1 MRTRSTLRI
10 LAALGL
16 LTALALAA
24 RPNAAGT
31 APTRKKVTCAEYLAE
46 VERTTKSIG
55 VRLGLKAGDWGKTPP
70 ALRVLPP
77 NASLCGSNDT
87 LATIASP
94 LTGKDLVNYYT
105 PILQKMGCK
114 APTCE
119 IGEKKTHC
127 SCGVGGGFARIGSE
141 ELSEVYGI
149 SWLTFKK

>member
-16 LTALALAA
+16 MTPLALAA
-24 RPNAAGT
+24 RPNAAGA
-31 APTRKKVTCAEYLAE
+31 APTRKKVTCAEFLAG
-46 VERTTKSIG
+46 VERSSKAVG
-55 VRLGLKAGDWGKTPP
+55 VRLVLKAGDWGKTPP

-77 NASLCGSNDT
+77 NASLCGSNET
-87 LATIASP
+87 LAAIASP

-114 APTCE
+114 APKCE
-119 IGEKKTHC
+119 IEEKKTHC
-127 SCGVGGGFARIGSE
+127 SCVVGGGLARIGSE

-149 SWLTFKK
+149 SWVSFK